1 MKADP
6 RFISQPPEFWANVR
20 LVSQSAGYTERGTN
34 RVKAPNLDAIVEV
47 LRNAR
52 LDWRHVVNEDG
63 QLTSFGASL
72 LEYFDY
78 RARVLNQ
85 FVEPRLMDVDNA
97 RNAFERLRDQL
108 QPTCPIPMN
117 KQRGEKKA
125 PAYFTGIINML
136 IEAHSEGV
144 PCDYDPRS
152 LTTVTRNGFP
162 VRTLAR
168 RLDGAFTDPVNP
180 VAVWEIKEYYYTTTF
195 GSRVADAI
203 YESQLDGMEL
213 MELRKAEGIQ
223 IDHYL
228 FVDSHFSWWG
238 QGKSY
243 LCRLIDLLHMGFV
256 DEVLFGAEVMQRLPQ
271 LVARWVQRAR
281 RQANQNTTKL

>member
-1 MKADP
+1 MKANP
-6 RFISQPPEFWANVR
+6 RFSSQPPEFWANVR
-20 LVSQSAGYTERGTN
+20 LVSQSAGYTERGTD
-34 RVKAPNLDAIVEV
+34 RVKTPSLDAVVEV

-52 LDWRHVVNEDG
+52 LDWQHVVNEVG
-63 QLTSFGASL
+63 QLTSFGDSL

-78 RARVLNQ
+78 RSRVLNQ
-85 FVEPRLMDVDNA
+85 FVELHLMDVDES
-97 RNAFERLRDQL
+97 RNTFERLRDQL
-108 QPTCPIPMN
+108 HPTCPIPMN
-117 KQRGEKKA
+117 KQKGEKNA

-136 IEAHSEGV
+136 IEAHSEGL

-168 RLDGAFTDPVNP
+168 RLDGAFTSPVDP

-195 GSRVADAI
+195 GSRIADAI

-213 MELRKAEGIQ
+213 MELLKAEGIQ

-228 FVDSHFSWWG
+228 FVDSYSSWWG
-238 QGKSY
+238 KGKSY

-256 DEVLFGAEVMQRLPQ
+256 DEVLFGSEVMQRLPH
-271 LVARWVQRAR
+271 LVARWVQRA
-281 RQANQNTTKL
+281 KI

>member
-1 MKADP
+1 MKANH
-6 RFISQPPEFWANVR
+6 RFISQPPEFWAYVR
-20 LVSQSAGYTERGTN
+20 LVSQSAGYTERGTD
-34 RVKAPNLDAIVEV
+34 RVKAINLDEMVEV
-47 LRNAR
+47 LGKAKLGR
-52 LDWRHVVNEDG
+52 RHVVNEDG
-63 QLTSFGASL
+63 QCTPLGASL
-72 LEYFDY
+72 VEYFDY

-85 FVEPRLMDVDNA
+85 FVERHLMDVYDA
-97 RNAFERLRDQL
+97 RNAFKELRDQL
-108 QPTCPIPMN
+108 QPTCPLPMN
-117 KQRGEKKA
+117 KQRGDKKA

-136 IEAHSEGV
+136 IEANSKGL

-152 LTTVTRNGFP
+152 LTIATRNGLP
-162 VRTLAR
+162 IRTLAR
-168 RLDGAFTDPVNP
+168 RLDGAFTGPVDP

-213 MELRKAEGIQ
+213 MELRKAERIQ

-243 LCRLIDLLHMGFV
+243 LCRLIDLLNMGLV
-256 DEVLFGAEVMQRLPQ
+256 DEVLFGAEVMHRLPH
-271 LVARWVQRAR
+271 LVAQWVQRASI
-281 RQANQNTTKL
+281 TTTA

>member
-1 MKADP
+1 MKANY
-6 RFISQPPEFWANVR
+6 RFISQPPEFWAYVR
-20 LVSQSAGYTERGTN
+20 LVSQSAGYTEKGTG
-34 RVKAPNLDAIVEV
+34 RVKAINLGEIVEV
-47 LRNAR
+47 LGKANLDRRN
-52 LDWRHVVNEDG
+52 VVNEDG
-63 QLTSFGASL
+63 QCTALGTSL
-72 LEYFDY
+72 VEYFDY

-85 FVEPRLMDVDNA
+85 FVERRLMNVDAA
-97 RNAFERLRDQL
+97 RSAFERLRNKL
-108 QPTCPIPMN
+108 QPTCPLPMN
-117 KQRGEKKA
+117 KQRGDKKA

-136 IEAHSEGV
+136 IEANSEGL

-152 LTTVTRNGFP
+152 LTIVTRNGLP
-162 VRTLAR
+162 IRTLAR
-168 RLDGAFTDPVNP
+168 RLDGAFTGPVDP

-213 MELRKAEGIQ
+213 IELRKAEQIQ

-243 LCRLIDLLHMGFV
+243 LCRLIDLLNMGLV
-256 DEVLFGAEVMQRLPQ
+256 DEVLFGAEVIQRLPQ
-271 LVARWVQRAR
+271 LVARWAQRV
-281 RQANQNTTKL
+281 RQC

>member
-144 PCDYDPRS
+144 RCDYDPKS

>member
-34 RVKAPNLDAIVEV
+34 TVKAPNLDAIFEV
-47 LRNAR
+47 LRNAG
-52 LDWRHVVNEDG
+52 LGWRHVVNEDG

-125 PAYFTGIINML
+125 PAYFTGLINML
-136 IEAHSEGV
+136 IEAHSEGL
-144 PCDYDPRS
+144 PCDYDPKS
-152 LTTVTRNGFP
+152 LTIVTRNGFP

-213 MELRKAEGIQ
+213 MELHKAEGIQ

-243 LCRLIDLLHMGFV
+243 LCRLVDLLHMGFV

-281 RQANQNTTKL
+281 RQASQNTTKQ

>member
-1 MKADP
+1 MKANH
-6 RFISQPPEFWANVR
+6 RFIWQPPEFWAYVR
-20 LVSQSAGYTERGTN
+20 LVSQDRNYTERGTD
-34 RVKAPNLDAIVEV
+34 RVKAINLDEIVKA
-47 LRNAR
+47 LGKAK
-52 LDWRHVVNEDG
+52 LDRRHVVNEDG
-63 QLTSFGASL
+63 QCTPLGASL
-72 LEYFDY
+72 VGYFDY

-85 FVEPRLMDVDNA
+85 FVEPRLMDVDDA
-97 RNAFERLRDQL
+97 RNAFNELRDQL
-108 QPTCPIPMN
+108 QPRCPLPMN
-117 KQRGEKKA
+117 KQRGDKKA

-136 IEAHSEGV
+136 IEANSEGL

-152 LTTVTRNGFP
+152 LTIATRDGLP
-162 VRTLAR
+162 IRTLAR
-168 RLDGAFTDPVNP
+168 RLDGAFKGPVDP

-213 MELRKAEGIQ
+213 MELRKAERIQ

-238 QGKSY
+238 KGKSY
-243 LCRLIDLLHMGFV
+243 LCRLIDLLNMGLV

-271 LVARWVQRAR
+271 LVALWVQRASTTV
-281 RQANQNTTKL
+281 ANYRVK

>member
-20 LVSQSAGYTERGTN
+20 LVSQSAGYTERGAN
-34 RVKAPNLDAIVEV
+34 RVKAIDLDEIVEA
-47 LRNAR
+47 LRNAK
-52 LDWRHVVNEDG
+52 LDWRHVVDDDG
-63 QLTSFGASL
+63 QRTSFGASL
-72 LEYFDY
+72 LEYFEH

-85 FVEPRLMDVDNA
+85 FVEPRLMDVDEA
-97 RNAFERLRDQL
+97 RNTFERLRDRL

-117 KQRGEKKA
+117 KQRGDKKA

-136 IEAHSEGV
+136 VEANTQGL
-144 PCDYDPRS
+144 PCDYNPMT
-152 LTTVTRNGFP
+152 LTTVTRGGFP
-162 VRTLAR
+162 LRTLAR
-168 RLDGAFTDPVNP
+168 RLDGAFTEPVNP

-213 MELRKAEGIQ
+213 MELRKAERIQ
-223 IDHYL
+223 IDHCL

-243 LCRLIDLLHMGFV
+243 LCRLIDLLHMCLL
-256 DEVLFGAEVMQRLPQ
+256 DEVIFGGEVMILS
-271 LVARWVQRAR
+271 
-281 RQANQNTTKL
+281 